1 MPNISSMI
9 QNDPQTGLQVDQ
21 RDTLTGLAGTSAAR
35 TKLLQ
40 WQEQAEEEGRTAP
53 VHVMLL
59 ALGRFDTVNLAYG
72 EAAGDGALVAV
83 AQRIAHFSEDEF
95 EDGDWIAARI
105 GGGKFLLAVREAC
118 SRERW
123 QWLGEALA
131 DAVAHPI
138 AGLDDAGT
146 LRLWPRVALMRSMP
160 GEGPQ
165 MIFDRLGEALERA
178 HRSHGQRV
186 LWADG
191 DHTPRGRPNAQ
202 LEADL
207 LAALDRNEIEMVY
220 QPQYSLP
227 DDRLIGAEALA
238 RWQHPQ
244 LGRIGASALFAIA
257 ERADHVAPLSR
268 HIAER
273 ALRDAAA
280 WPGDL
285 RLSLNV
291 TPADLAAASF
301 ASELQAIIDAS
312 GFAAQ
317 QLTLEITEHVLL
329 AELERSAAMLGA
341 LRAGGVKIALDDFGA
356 GFCNFRYLQI
366 LPLDYLKLDRAM
378 VEGIGDAP
386 KDMAVFHAI
395 VAMAKALSL
404 KVIAEGIETQ
414 NQRDIVASE
423 GCEFYQGFL
432 RSVPM
437 GAEDFAL
444 LADQSN

>member
-1 MPNISSMI
+1 MASIYRMI
-9 QNDPQTGLQVDQ
+9 QTDQ
-21 RDTLTGLAGTSAAR
+21 RDALTGLAGTPAAR
-35 TKLLQ
+35 MKLSQ
-40 WQEQAEEEGRTAP
+40 WQEQAAAEGRTAP

-72 EAAGDGALVAV
+72 EAAGDGALVTV

-146 LRLWPRVALMRSMP
+146 LRLWPRLALMRAMP
-160 GEGPQ
+160 DEGPQ

-178 HRSHGQRV
+178 HHSHGQRV
-186 LWADG
+186 IWADG
-191 DHTPRGRPNAQ
+191 EHTPRGRPNAQ

-207 LAALDRNEIEMVY
+207 LAALDRDEIEMVY

-280 WPGDL
+280 WPGDM

-301 ASELQAIIDAS
+301 ASELQTMIDIS
-312 GFAAQ
+312 GFAPG

-329 AELERSAAMLGA
+329 AELERSAAMLSE
-341 LRAGGVKIALDDFGA
+341 LRDCGVRIALDDFGA

-378 VEGIGDAP
+378 VEGIADTP
-386 KDMAVFHAI
+386 KDMAVFRGILAL
-395 VAMAKALSL
+395 AKTLSL
-404 KVIAEGIETQ
+404 KTIAEGIETQ
-414 NQRDIVASE
+414 KQRDLIANE

-432 RSVPM
+432 RAAPM
-437 GAEDFAL
+437 GGAEFTT
-444 LADQSN
+444 LAGKTN

>member
-1 MPNISSMI
+1 MI
-9 QNDPQTGLQVDQ
+9 QTDL
-21 RDTLTGLAGTSAAR
+21 RDVLTGLACTEAAQDR
-35 TKLLQ
+35 LNE
-40 WQEQAEEEGRTAP
+40 WQQLANDEGQTAP
-53 VHVMLL
+53 VHIMLL

-72 EAAGDGALVAV
+72 EAAGDGALVTV
-83 AQRIAHFSEDEF
+83 AQRIGHFSDDEF
-95 EDGDWIAARI
+95 EDDDWIAARI

-131 DAVAHPI
+131 DAVALPI
-138 AGLDDAGT
+138 AGLEDAAT
-146 LRLWPRVALMRSMP
+146 LRLWPRIALMRAMP
-160 GEGPQ
+160 GEGAK
-165 MIFDRLGEALERA
+165 MIFDRLGQALEQAQQSR
-178 HRSHGQRV
+178 GQRV
-186 LWADG
+186 VWADG
-191 DHTPRGRPNAQ
+191 GHTPRGRPAAQ

-207 LAALDRNEIEMVY
+207 LAALDRGEIEVVY

-257 ERADHVAPLSR
+257 ERADHLAPLSR
-268 HIAER
+268 HIAEQ
-273 ALRDAAA
+273 ALGEAAL
-280 WPGDL
+280 WPSDM

-301 ASELQAIIDAS
+301 ARELLAMIAAT
-312 GFAAQ
+312 GFAPG

-329 AELERSAAMLGA
+329 AELERSAAMLGD
-341 LRAGGVKIALDDFGA
+341 LRGSGVRIALDDFGA

-378 VEGIGDAP
+378 VEGIADAP
-386 KDMAVFHAI
+386 KDLAVFRAI
-395 VAMAKALSL
+395 LAMSKALGL
-404 KVIAEGIETQ
+404 KAIAEGIETQ
-414 NQRDIVASE
+414 AQRDLIASE

-432 RSVPM
+432 K
-437 GAEDFAL
+437 AAALDTHDFAAL
-444 LADQSN
+444 CTEKN

>member
-1 MPNISSMI
+1 MASTLRMKHS
-9 QNDPQTGLQVDQ
+9 DL
-21 RDTLTGLAGTSAAR
+21 RDVLTGLAGTDAAQDR
-35 TKLLQ
+35 LTD
-40 WQEQAEEEGRTAP
+40 WQQQAADLGLAAP
-53 VHVMLL
+53 VHIMLL

-72 EAAGDGALVAV
+72 EAAGDGALVTV
-83 AQRIAHFSEDEF
+83 AQRIGHFSEDEF

-138 AGLDDAGT
+138 AGLEDTAT
-146 LRLWPRVALMRSMP
+146 LRLWPRVALMRAMP
-160 GEGPQ
+160 GEGPKI
-165 MIFDRLGEALERA
+165 IFDRLGQALERA
-178 HRSHGQRV
+178 HQSHGQRV
-186 LWADG
+186 VWADG
-191 DHTPRGRPNAQ
+191 GHTPRGRPSAQ

-207 LAALDRNEIEMVY
+207 LAALDRDEIEVVY
-220 QPQYSLP
+220 QPQYNLP

-257 ERADHVAPLSR
+257 ERADHIAPLSR

-273 ALRDAAA
+273 ALNDAAQ
-280 WPGDL
+280 WPGEM

-301 ASELQAIIDAS
+301 ARELRTLIAAS
-312 GFAAQ
+312 GFAPE

-329 AELERSAAMLGA
+329 SELERSAAMLGD
-341 LRAGGVKIALDDFGA
+341 LRTSGVRIALDDFGA

-378 VEGIGDAP
+378 IEGIADAP
-386 KDMAVFHAI
+386 KDMAVFRAI
-395 VAMAKALSL
+395 VAMAKALGL
-404 KVIAEGIETQ
+404 MVIAEGIETQ
-414 NQRDIVASE
+414 TQRDLIASE

-432 RSVPM
+432 QAAPM
-437 GAEDFAL
+437 SAVDFAAL
-444 LADQSN
+444 SRRAC

>member
-1 MPNISSMI
+1 MAHLFRMI
-9 QNDPQTGLQVDQ
+9 QTEQ
-21 RDTLTGLAGTSAAR
+21 RDALTGLAGAPAAR
-35 TKLLQ
+35 LKLSQ
-40 WQEQAEEEGRTAP
+40 WQQEAAAEGRAAP
-53 VHVMLL
+53 VHAMVL

-72 EAAGDGALVAV
+72 EAAGDGALVTV

-146 LRLWPRVALMRSMP
+146 LRLWPRVALMRAMP

-165 MIFDRLGEALERA
+165 MVLDRLGEALERA
-178 HRSHGQRV
+178 HQSHGQRV
-186 LWADG
+186 IWADG
-191 DHTPRGRPNAQ
+191 RHTPRGQHSAQ

-207 LAALDRNEIEMVY
+207 LAALDRDEIELVY
-220 QPQYSLP
+220 QPQYGLP

-244 LGRIGASALFAIA
+244 LGRIGARALFAIA

-280 WPGDL
+280 WPGAM

-301 ASELQAIIDAS
+301 ASELQALIAAS
-312 GFAAQ
+312 GFAPG

-329 AELERSAAMLGA
+329 AELERSAAMLSD
-341 LRAGGVKIALDDFGA
+341 LRAGGVQIALDDFGA

-378 VEGIGDAP
+378 VEGIEDGP
-386 KDMAVFHAI
+386 KDMAVFRAMI
-395 VAMAKALSL
+395 AMAKALSL
-404 KVIAEGIETQ
+404 KTIAEGIETQ
-414 NQRDIVASE
+414 AQRDLIASE

-432 RSVPM
+432 RATPM
-437 GAEDFAL
+437 SADEFAA
-444 LADQSN
+444 LANQTP

>member
-1 MPNISSMI
+1 MTNSLSSTLI
-9 QNDPQTGLQVDQ
+9 GSPAAAFP
-21 RDTLTGLAGTSAAR
+21 RDTLTGLAGAEAAQAR
-35 TKLLQ
+35 LSQ
-40 WQEQAEEEGRTAP
+40 WQDQAATEGRTAP

-72 EAAGDGALVAV
+72 EAVGDGALVTV
-83 AQRIAHFSEDEF
+83 AQRIGHFADDEF

-131 DAVAHPI
+131 DAVALPI
-138 AGLDDAGT
+138 AGMDNAST
-146 LRLWPRVALMRSMP
+146 LRLWPRVALMRAMP

-165 MIFDRLGEALERA
+165 IVFDRAGEALERA
-178 HRSHGQRV
+178 HVSHGQRV

-191 DHTPRGRPNAQ
+191 SSAPRGRTGAQ

-207 LAALDRNEIEMVY
+207 LAALDREEIELVY
-220 QPQYSLP
+220 QPQYCLP
-227 DDRLIGAEALA
+227 NDRLVGAEALA

-273 ALRDAAA
+273 ALRDAAH
-280 WPGDL
+280 WPSGM

-291 TPADLAAASF
+291 TPADLASASF
-301 ASELQAIIDAS
+301 AAELQAVVTAS
-312 GFAAQ
+312 GFSPEN
-317 QLTLEITEHVLL
+317 LTLEITEHVLL
-329 AELERSAAMLGA
+329 SDLERSAAMLGE
-341 LRAGGVKIALDDFGA
+341 LRTAGMRIALDDFGA

-378 VEGIGDAP
+378 VEGIENAP
-386 KDMAVFHAI
+386 RDMAVFRAI

-404 KVIAEGIETQ
+404 QVIAEGIETDA
-414 NQRDIVASE
+414 QRELIADE
-423 GCEFYQGFL
+423 GCDFYQGF
-432 RSVPM
+432 VAAPPM
-437 GAEDFAL
+437 SAAEFTV
-444 LADQSN
+444 LAGQSA

>member
-1 MPNISSMI
+1 MASIHRMI
-9 QNDPQTGLQVDQ
+9 QTDL
-21 RDTLTGLAGTSAAR
+21 RDVLTGLACTQAAQDR
-35 TKLLQ
+35 LND
-40 WQEQAEEEGRTAP
+40 WQQQAIDEGRAAS
-53 VHVMLL
+53 VHIMLL

-72 EAAGDGALVAV
+72 EAAGDGALVTV
-83 AQRIAHFSEDEF
+83 AQRIGHFSDDEF

-131 DAVAHPI
+131 DAVALPI
-138 AGLDDAGT
+138 GGLEDAAT
-146 LRLWPRVALMRSMP
+146 LRLWPRVALMRAVP
-160 GEGPQ
+160 GEGPK
-165 MIFDRLGEALERA
+165 MIFDRLGEALEQA
-178 HRSHGQRV
+178 HQSHGQRV
-186 LWADG
+186 VWADG
-191 DHTPRGRPNAQ
+191 GHTPRGRPSAQ

-207 LAALDRNEIEMVY
+207 LAALDRDEIEVVY

-227 DDRLIGAEALA
+227 DDQLIGAEALA

-257 ERADHVAPLSR
+257 ERADHLAQLSR
-268 HIAER
+268 HIAQR
-273 ALRDAAA
+273 ALGEAAH
-280 WPGDL
+280 WPGDM

-301 ASELQAIIDAS
+301 ARELLAMIAAS
-312 GFAAQ
+312 GFAPG

-329 AELERSAAMLGA
+329 AELERSAAMLGD
-341 LRAGGVKIALDDFGA
+341 LRASGVRIALDDFGA

-378 VEGIGDAP
+378 VEGIADAP
-386 KDMAVFHAI
+386 KDLAVFQAI
-395 VAMAKALSL
+395 MAMSKALGL
-404 KVIAEGIETQ
+404 QTIAEGIETQ
-414 NQRDIVASE
+414 AQRDLIASE

-432 RSVPM
+432 K
-437 GAEDFAL
+437 AAALDTDEFAAL
-444 LADQSN
+444 CSAKN

>member
-1 MPNISSMI
+1 
-9 QNDPQTGLQVDQ
+9 
-21 RDTLTGLAGTSAAR
+21 
-35 TKLLQ
+35 
-40 WQEQAEEEGRTAP
+40 
-53 VHVMLL
+53 MLL

-72 EAAGDGALVAV
+72 EAAGDGALIAV
-83 AQRIAHFSEDEF
+83 AQRIGHFADDEF
-95 EDGDWIAARI
+95 GEGNWIAARI

-131 DAVAHPI
+131 DAVALPI
-138 AGLDDAGT
+138 AGTDDAST
-146 LRLWPRVALMRSMP
+146 LRLWPRVALMRAMP

-165 MIFDRLGEALERA
+165 VIFDRAGEALERA
-178 HRSHGQRV
+178 QHSHGQRV

-191 DHTPRGRPNAQ
+191 GITPRGRTGAQ

-207 LAALDRNEIEMVY
+207 LAALDREEIELVY
-220 QPQYSLP
+220 QPQYRLMPSGP
-227 DDRLIGAEALA
+227 AHGQLIGAEALA

-244 LGRIGASALFAIA
+244 LGRIGASSLFAIA

-273 ALRDAAA
+273 ALRDAAH
-280 WPGDL
+280 WPQDM

-301 ASELQAIIDAS
+301 AAELQAMVAAS
-312 GFAAQ
+312 GFSPK
-317 QLTLEITEHVLL
+317 QLTLEITEVVLL
-329 AELERSAAMLGA
+329 SDLERSAAMLA
-341 LRAGGVKIALDDFGA
+341 DLRAGGMRIALDDFGA

-378 VEGIGDAP
+378 VEGIAETSRN
-386 KDMAVFHAI
+386 MAVFRAI

-404 KVIAEGIETQ
+404 KLIAEGVETEA
-414 NQRDIVASE
+414 QRDLIAGE
-423 GCEFYQGFL
+423 GCEFYQGFVAAL
-432 RSVPM
+432 PM
-437 GAEDFAL
+437 EAAEFL
-444 LADQSN
+444 TLAVQAGRAGQAD

>member
-1 MPNISSMI
+1 MAN
-9 QNDPQTGLQVDQ
+9 LQRMNEAEQ
-21 RDTLTGLAGTSAAR
+21 RDALTGLAGFAAACAR
-35 TKLLQ
+35 LSQ
-40 WQEQAEEEGRTAP
+40 WQGDSAETGLTAP
-53 VHVMLL
+53 VHVMIL

-72 EAAGDGALVAV
+72 EAAGDGALVTV
-83 AQRIAHFSEDEF
+83 ARRIAHFSEDEF

-138 AGLDDAGT
+138 AGLNGSGT
-146 LRLWPRVALMRSMP
+146 MRLGPRVALMRAMP

-165 MIFDRLGEALERA
+165 MVMDRMSEALARA
-178 HRSHGQRV
+178 YQNHGQRV
-186 LWADG
+186 VWADSK
-191 DHTPRGRPNAQ
+191 HTPRGKPNAQ

-207 LAALDRNEIEMVY
+207 LAALDRGEIEMVY

-227 DDRLIGAEALA
+227 GDELVGAEALA

-273 ALRDAAA
+273 ALRDASV
-280 WPGDL
+280 WPSTL

-301 ASELQAIIDAS
+301 TSELQALISQS
-312 GFAAQ
+312 GFAPER
-317 QLTLEITEHVLL
+317 LTLEITEHVLL
-329 AELERSAAMLGA
+329 SELERSAAMLGE
-341 LRAGGVKIALDDFGA
+341 LRGSGVQIALDDFGA

-378 VEGIGDAP
+378 VEGIASAP
-386 KDMAVFHAI
+386 KDMAVFRAI
-395 VAMAKALSL
+395 IAMAKALSL
-404 KVIAEGIETQ
+404 KTIAEGIETEE
-414 NQRDIVASE
+414 QRALIARE

-432 RSVPM
+432 RAAPM
-437 GAEDFAL
+437 SGEEFGA
-444 LADQSN
+444 LAVKKAE

>member
-1 MPNISSMI
+1 MASIQRMI
-9 QNDPQTGLQVDQ
+9 QTDL
-21 RDTLTGLAGTSAAR
+21 RDVLTGLACTEAVQDR
-35 TKLLQ
+35 LNE
-40 WQEQAEEEGRTAP
+40 WQQQANDEGRAAS
-53 VHVMLL
+53 VHIMVL

-72 EAAGDGALVAV
+72 EAAGDGALVTV
-83 AQRIAHFSEDEF
+83 AQRIGHFSDDEF

-138 AGLDDAGT
+138 AGLEDAAT
-146 LRLWPRVALMRSMP
+146 LRLWPRVALMRAMP
-160 GEGPQ
+160 GEGAK
-165 MIFDRLGEALERA
+165 MIFDRLGQALEQA
-178 HRSHGQRV
+178 QQSHGQRV
-186 LWADG
+186 VWADG
-191 DHTPRGRPNAQ
+191 VHTPRGRPNAQ

-207 LAALDRNEIEMVY
+207 LAALDRGEIEVVY

-244 LGRIGASALFAIA
+244 LGRIGASTLFAIA
-257 ERADHVAPLSR
+257 ERADHLAPLSR

-273 ALRDAAA
+273 ALGEAAH
-280 WPGDL
+280 WPVEM

-301 ASELQAIIDAS
+301 ARELLAMIAAS
-312 GFAAQ
+312 GFAPG

-329 AELERSAAMLGA
+329 AELERSAAMLGD
-341 LRAGGVKIALDDFGA
+341 LRGSGVRIALDDFGA

-378 VEGIGDAP
+378 VEGIAEAP
-386 KDMAVFHAI
+386 KDLAVFRAI
-395 VAMAKALSL
+395 VAMSKALGL
-404 KVIAEGIETQ
+404 KTIAEGIETQ
-414 NQRDIVASE
+414 SQRDLIASE

-432 RSVPM
+432 RAAPM
-437 GAEDFAL
+437 EAEEFAV
-444 LADQSN
+444 LALRAC

>member
-1 MPNISSMI
+1 MASTNRMI
-9 QNDPQTGLQVDQ
+9 HTEL
-21 RDTLTGLAGTSAAR
+21 RDVLTGLAGTGAAQNR
-35 TKLLQ
+35 LNE
-40 WQEQAEEEGRTAP
+40 WQEIAAKEGRTAP

-72 EAAGDGALVAV
+72 EAAGDGALVTV

-138 AGLDDAGT
+138 PGLEDAGT
-146 LRLWPRVALMRSMP
+146 LRLWPRVALMRTMP
-160 GEGPQ
+160 GEGRQ

-178 HRSHGQRV
+178 HQSHGQRV
-186 LWADG
+186 VWTDG
-191 DHTPRGRPNAQ
+191 GHTPRGRPNAQ

-207 LAALDRNEIEMVY
+207 LAALDRDEIEMVY

-244 LGRIGASALFAIA
+244 LGRIGAGVLFAIA

-273 ALRDAAA
+273 ALRDAAS
-280 WPGDL
+280 WPSDM

-301 ASELQAIIDAS
+301 ATELKSMIAKS
-312 GFAAQ
+312 GFASR

-329 AELERSAAMLGA
+329 AELERSAAMLGD
-341 LRAGGVKIALDDFGA
+341 LRALGVRIALDDFGA
-356 GFCNFRYLQI
+356 GFCNFRYLQV

-378 VEGIGDAP
+378 VEGIEDAP
-386 KDMAVFHAI
+386 KDLAVFRAI
-395 VAMAKALSL
+395 VAMAKALGL
-404 KVIAEGIETQ
+404 KTIAEGIETER
-414 NQRDIVASE
+414 QRDLVARE
-423 GCEFYQGFL
+423 GAEIYQGFL
-432 RSVPM
+432 KAEPM
-437 GAEDFAL
+437 SAEDFTAL
-444 LADQSN
+444 CDQ

>member
-1 MPNISSMI
+1 MDAAQLLMI
-9 QNDPQTGLQVDQ
+9 E
-21 RDTLTGLAGTSAAR
+21 
-35 TKLLQ
+35 
-40 WQEQAEEEGRTAP
+40 WQEEAAAAGRAAP

-72 EAAGDGALVAV
+72 EAAGDGALVTV
-83 AQRIAHFSEDEF
+83 AQRIGHFADDEF
-95 EDGDWIAARI
+95 EDGNWIAARI
-105 GGGKFLLAVREAC
+105 GGGKFLLVVREAC

-131 DAVAHPI
+131 DAVALPI
-138 AGLDDAGT
+138 AGMDNAST
-146 LRLWPRVALMRSMP
+146 LRLWPRVALMRAMP
-160 GEGPQ
+160 GESSQ
-165 MIFDRLGEALERA
+165 VIFDRAGEALERA

-191 DHTPRGRPNAQ
+191 GITPRGRTGAQ

-207 LAALDRNEIEMVY
+207 LAALDREEIELAY
-220 QPQYSLP
+220 QPQY
-227 DDRLIGAEALA
+227 RLMPSGPARGQLVGAEALA

-257 ERADHVAPLSR
+257 ERADHVASLSR

-273 ALRDAAA
+273 ALRDAAL
-280 WPGDL
+280 WPKGM

-301 ASELQAIIDAS
+301 SAELQTAVAAS
-312 GFAAQ
+312 GFPPE
-317 QLTLEITEHVLL
+317 QLTLEITELVLL
-329 AELERSAAMLGA
+329 SDLERSAGMLTE
-341 LRAGGVKIALDDFGA
+341 LRAGGMRIALDDFGA

-378 VEGIGDAP
+378 VEGIADTTR
-386 KDMAVFHAI
+386 DMAVFRAI

-404 KVIAEGIETQ
+404 QIIAEGIETEI
-414 NQRDIVASE
+414 QRDLIAGE
-423 GCEFYQGFL
+423 GCEYYQGF
-432 RSVPM
+432 VAAPPM
-437 GAEDFAL
+437 DADEFAA
-444 LADQSN
+444 LASQPD

>member
-1 MPNISSMI
+1 MI
-9 QNDPQTGLQVDQ
+9 QTDL
-21 RDTLTGLAGTSAAR
+21 RDVLTGLACTEAAQDR
-35 TKLLQ
+35 LNQ
-40 WQEQAEEEGRTAP
+40 WQQQAADEGMAAP
-53 VHVMLL
+53 VHIMVL

-72 EAAGDGALVAV
+72 EAAGDGALITV
-83 AQRIAHFSEDEF
+83 AQRIGHFSDDEF
-95 EDGDWIAARI
+95 GDGEWIAARI

-138 AGLDDAGT
+138 AGLEGADT
-146 LRLWPRVALMRSMP
+146 LRLWPRVALMRAMP
-160 GEGPQ
+160 GERATL
-165 MIFDRLGEALERA
+165 IFDRLGQALERA
-178 HRSHGQRV
+178 QHSHGQRV
-186 LWADG
+186 VWADG
-191 DHTPRGRPNAQ
+191 AHAPRGRPSAQ

-207 LAALDRNEIEMVY
+207 LAALDRGEIEVVF

-227 DDRLIGAEALA
+227 GDVLIGAEALA

-273 ALRDAAA
+273 ALAEAAH
-280 WPGDL
+280 WPPGL

-301 ASELQAIIDAS
+301 ARELLLLINAS
-312 GFAAQ
+312 GFPPG

-329 AELERSAAMLGA
+329 GELERSAAMLGD
-341 LRAGGVKIALDDFGA
+341 LRGSGVRIALDDFGA

-378 VEGIGDAP
+378 VGGIADIP
-386 KDMAVFHAI
+386 KDLAVFRAI
-395 VAMAKALSL
+395 VAMSKALGL
-404 KVIAEGIETQ
+404 QTIAEGIETQ
-414 NQRDIVASE
+414 GQRDLIASE

-432 RSVPM
+432 RAAPM
-437 GAEDFAL
+437 EAEEFAV
-444 LADQSN
+444 LARRAC

>member
-1 MPNISSMI
+1 M
-9 QNDPQTGLQVDQ
+9 NDKSAPAKP
-21 RDTLTGLAGTSAAR
+21 RDVLTGLAGVEAARDRLDDWQGSAA
-35 TKLLQ
+35 
-40 WQEQAEEEGRTAP
+40 AEGRASP

-59 ALGRFDTVNLAYG
+59 SLGRFDTVNLAYG
-72 EAAGDGALVAV
+72 EAAGDGALITV
-83 AQRIAHFSEDEF
+83 AQRIGHFAEDEF
-95 EDGDWIAARI
+95 EDGEWIAARI

-131 DAVAHPI
+131 DAVALPI
-138 AGLDDAGT
+138 TAIDNAST
-146 LRLWPRVALMRSMP
+146 LRLWPRVALMRAMP

-165 MIFDRLGEALERA
+165 MIFDRAGEALERA

-186 LWADG
+186 VWADG
-191 DHTPRGRPNAQ
+191 THAPRGRPSAQ

-207 LAALDRNEIEMVY
+207 LAALDRGEIEVVF

-227 DDRLIGAEALA
+227 DDRLVGAEALA

-273 ALRDAAA
+273 ALAEAAH
-280 WPGDL
+280 WPSGL

-301 ASELQAIIDAS
+301 ARELLAMARAS
-312 GFAAQ
+312 GFAPGR
-317 QLTLEITEHVLL
+317 LTLEITEHVLL
-329 AELERSAAMLGA
+329 AELERSAAMLGD
-341 LRAGGVKIALDDFGA
+341 LRDSGVRIALDDFGA

-378 VEGIGDAP
+378 VEGIADAP
-386 KDMAVFHAI
+386 KDLAVFRAI
-395 VAMAKALSL
+395 VAMSKALGL
-404 KVIAEGIETQ
+404 QTIAEGIETRG
-414 NQRDIVASE
+414 QRDLIASE

-432 RSVPM
+432 QAVPM
-437 GAEDFAL
+437 EAEEFAV
-444 LADQSN
+444 LARRAC

>member
-1 MPNISSMI
+1 MI
-9 QNDPQTGLQVDQ
+9 QTGL
-21 RDTLTGLAGTSAAR
+21 RDVLTGLACTEAAQDR
-35 TKLLQ
+35 LNE
-40 WQEQAEEEGRTAP
+40 WQQQANDEGQAAP
-53 VHVMLL
+53 VHIMVL

-72 EAAGDGALVAV
+72 EAAGDGALVTV
-83 AQRIAHFSEDEF
+83 AQRIGHFSDDEF

-105 GGGKFLLAVREAC
+105 GGGKFLLAVHEAC

-131 DAVAHPI
+131 DAVALPI
-138 AGLDDAGT
+138 AGLEDAAT
-146 LRLWPRVALMRSMP
+146 LRLWPRIALMRAMP
-160 GEGPQ
+160 GEGAKL
-165 MIFDRLGEALERA
+165 IFDRLGQALEQA
-178 HRSHGQRV
+178 QHSHGQRV
-186 LWADG
+186 VWADG
-191 DHTPRGRPNAQ
+191 GHTPRGRPAAQ

-207 LAALDRNEIEMVY
+207 LAALDRGEIEVVY

-257 ERADHVAPLSR
+257 ERADHLAPLSR

-273 ALRDAAA
+273 ALAEAAL
-280 WPGDL
+280 WPSDM

-301 ASELQAIIDAS
+301 ARELLALIAAS
-312 GFAAQ
+312 GFAPG

-329 AELERSAAMLGA
+329 AELERSAAMLGN
-341 LRAGGVKIALDDFGA
+341 LRGSGVRIALDDFGA

-378 VEGIGDAP
+378 VEGIADAP
-386 KDMAVFHAI
+386 KDLAVFRAI
-395 VAMAKALSL
+395 VAMSKALGL
-404 KVIAEGIETQ
+404 KTIAEGVETQ
-414 NQRDIVASE
+414 AQRDLIASE

-432 RSVPM
+432 RAVPM
-437 GAEDFAL
+437 EAEEFAV
-444 LADQSN
+444 LARRAC